1 MSYLKQHLEQDLIE
15 AHECFYNVNKN
26 LEKYIVGSQYSYEFK
41 RNLEK
46 IDNFFVY
53 WNCHV
58 KNLKN

>member
-46 IDNFFVY
+46 LDNFFVY